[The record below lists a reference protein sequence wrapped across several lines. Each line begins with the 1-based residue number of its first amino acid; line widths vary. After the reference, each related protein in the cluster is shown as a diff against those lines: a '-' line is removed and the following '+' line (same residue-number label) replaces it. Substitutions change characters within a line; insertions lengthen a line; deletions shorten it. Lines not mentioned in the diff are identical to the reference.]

1 MLTRRAALALPLLA
15 APALAQTRTRIR
27 FTLDWKYQGSHAPF
41 LLGQAR
47 GFFAAEGLDVQMDQG
62 EGSAA
67 TITRVMGGAY
77 DAGFGDINAIIQ
89 NAAQRPGEAPVM
101 VYMLYNQ
108 PPFALLTKGDGPIRS
123 VKDIEGRK
131 LGAAPGTPT
140 FRLLPVLAQRNG
152 IDLGKVE
159 VINMAPNLQEQFLL
173 RGQVDV
179 IAIFNIT
186 AYGNL
191 LGLRQDPAAF
201 RWLSY
206 AAVGIDLYSNGIMVS
221 QRLLRDQPEAVRG
234 LTRAF
239 HRSVLAALAAPDE
252 GMRAIQ
258 ATEPLFDT
266 AIERRRYDFTVE
278 TLIVSPE
285 SRSLGLGDIDEAR
298 MRRSI
303 TTLREGYGLPR
314 EPEVAEVF
322 NRSFLPARGE
332 RALPV

>member
-1 MLTRRAALALPLLA
+1 
-15 APALAQTRTRIR
+15 
-27 FTLDWKYQGSHAPF
+27 
-41 LLGQAR
+41 
-47 GFFAAEGLDVQMDQG
+47 
-62 EGSAA
+62 
-67 TITRVMGGAY
+67 
-77 DAGFGDINAIIQ
+77 
-89 NAAQRPGEAPVM
+89 
-101 VYMLYNQ
+101 
-108 PPFALLTKGDGPIRS
+108 
-123 VKDIEGRK
+123 
-131 LGAAPGTPT
+131 
-140 FRLLPVLAQRNG
+140 
-152 IDLGKVE
+152 
-159 VINMAPNLQEQFLL
+159 
-173 RGQVDV
+173 
-179 IAIFNIT
+179 
-186 AYGNL
+186 
-191 LGLRQDPAAF
+191 
-201 RWLSY
+201 LSY

-252 GMRAIQ
+252 AMRAIQ